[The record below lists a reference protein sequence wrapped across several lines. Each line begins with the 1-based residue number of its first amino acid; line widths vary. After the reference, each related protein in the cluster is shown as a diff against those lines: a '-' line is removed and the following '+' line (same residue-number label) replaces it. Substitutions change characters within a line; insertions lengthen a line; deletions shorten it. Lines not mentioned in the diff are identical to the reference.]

1 MKNFIEKIKDF
12 LYDATDYVL
21 ILVIVV
27 GVVAVIGWRLDI
39 LFAKD
44 MDIPSEENKVVIT
57 NQDSDKKDENKGM
70 EKDTAATNPDE
81 SNKNENSIDD
91 KSQNQQDTTSTE
103 SNDNSNNKTT
113 NENVKDTQADA
124 EELITVKIPSGSLPP
139 TIANILLEKG
149 LIENKMEFLIK
160 AQELKLDTKLKSGE
174 FKIKKG
180 IELEEL
186 IKLLAK

>member
-12 LYDATDYVL
+12 LYDAIDYVL

-27 GVVAVIGWRLDI
+27 GVVVVIGWRLDI

-44 MDIPSEENKVVIT
+44 MDMPSEENKVVIT
-57 NQDSDKKDENKGM
+57 NNDSNKKYENKDKDI
-70 EKDTAATNPDE
+70 EKDLADNN
-81 SNKNENSIDD
+81 SNELDKDKNNVDD
-91 KSQNQQDTTSTE
+91 KSQNSQDTNKE
-103 SNDNSNNKTT
+103 PNNSNETK
-113 NENVKDTQADA
+113 ENTQTDTEQ
-124 EELITVKIPSGSLPP
+124 IIVVKIPSGSLPP

-149 LIENKMEFLIK
+149 LIENKMDFLIK
-160 AQELKLDTKLKSGE
+160 AQELKLDTRLKSGE